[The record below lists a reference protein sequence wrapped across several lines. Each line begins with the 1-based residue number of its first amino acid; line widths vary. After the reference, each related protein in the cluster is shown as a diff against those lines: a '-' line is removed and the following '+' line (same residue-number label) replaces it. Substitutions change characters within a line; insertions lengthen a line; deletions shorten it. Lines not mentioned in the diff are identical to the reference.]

1 MFNPLR
7 VFAEPQYAVHS
18 LEVQARMAP
27 AKRREENQFE
37 LLVRHFLNSLFN
49 NEMVSADGEAR
60 TYLIQLGYAIA
71 LPGAVM
77 ALYLFVP
84 YHAPGGRA
92 YWAQVS
98 DRYFYVLYSMVITG
112 AMTVFQ
118 WDLFFPGVVDIF
130 VLSSL
135 PIERRRLFE
144 ARIAAI
150 GIFLFALI
158 VGTNLLGTIFF
169 PAASDMPSPARHFTA
184 HFLAVTLSGIFIAAF
199 VLASQSMLLALLGQ
213 RLFQR
218 ISPILQGLYIMVL
231 FTALF
236 QFPVM
241 ARSLSSLIASHSAV
255 VRWFPPFWFLG
266 IYERIITGPSAA
278 PLFSGFAVTGL
289 LATLAAVAGVGV
301 FYPLAYQRRTSYLL
315 EGRPTR
321 SSRGRWEA
329 PVEHLLHATV
339 IRRPID
345 RAIYHFV
352 SQTLFRTYRH
362 RVYLALYGGVG
373 LALVIAG
380 SVLLA
385 SGSGRLRILFSAD
398 GLRAAIPIV
407 AFWTIAGL
415 HNAFVSPV
423 DRQGSWIFRVIC
435 GRAGL
440 AQLAPGRS
448 WALLWGLAA
457 TLAIAGAIYLVGP
470 PELRGWG
477 AILVQVVVAFSL
489 CLLLRDY
496 FFLRDTTI
504 PFTGV
509 QVGEKTNLAFVL
521 IQYFGLFPA
530 LIWVVLTAEDWALEG
545 LVQGVVAVLGVVA
558 LHLVARRSYRAAAI
572 RNARLMDV
580 DEEEEE
586 FPQRL
591 GLRY

>member
-1 MFNPLR
+1 MFNPLK
-7 VFAEPQYAVHS
+7 VFAEPEYAVHS
-18 LEVQARMAP
+18 LEVQAQMAP
-27 AKRREENQFE
+27 ATRREEGQFE
-37 LLVRHFLNSLFN
+37 LLVRHFLTSLFN
-49 NEMVSADGEAR
+49 NEMVSSDGEAR

-71 LPGAVM
+71 LPGLIV

-92 YWAQVS
+92 YWSQVS

-118 WDLFFPGVVDIF
+118 WDLFFPGMVDIF

-135 PIERRRLFE
+135 PIEQRRLFG

-169 PAASDMPSPARHFTA
+169 PAASDMPSLLLHLMA
-184 HFLAVTLSGIFIAAF
+184 HFLAVTLSGMFVAAF

-218 ISPILQGLYIMVL
+218 ISPILQGLYIAVL
-231 FTALF
+231 FTMLF
-236 QFPVM
+236 LFPVV
-241 ARSLSSLIASHSAV
+241 AHFLNSLVASHSAV

-266 IYERIITGPSAA
+266 IYERILTGSSAA
-278 PLFSGFAVTGL
+278 ALFSGYAATGL
-289 LATLAAVAGVGV
+289 LATLLAVGGVGV
-301 FYPLAYQRRTSYLL
+301 FYPLAYWRRTRYLL

-321 SSRGRWEA
+321 GSRNWWEA
-329 PVEHLLHATV
+329 PIHRLLHTTV
-339 IRRPID
+339 IRRPIN

-373 LALVIAG
+373 LALVIAC
-380 SVLLA
+380 SVLLT
-385 SGSGRLRILFSAD
+385 SGPNGLRILFSAD
-398 GLRAAIPIV
+398 GLRVAIPIV

-415 HNAFVSPV
+415 RNAFVSPV
-423 DRQGSWIFRVIC
+423 DRQGSWVFRVIC

-448 WALLWGLAA
+448 WALLWSLAA
-457 TLAIAGAIYLVGP
+457 TMAMVVTIALVAP

-477 AILVQVVVAFSL
+477 PILVQTLVACSL
-489 CLLLRDY
+489 CLLLRDV

-509 QVGEKTNLAFVL
+509 HAGEKTNLAFIL

-530 LIWVVLTAEDWALEG
+530 LLWVVLLVEDWALRG
-545 LVQGVVAVLGVVA
+545 PVHAAIAILGVAA
-558 LHLVARRSYRAAAI
+558 LHLLARNSYRTTVI

-580 DEEEEE
+580 DDLEEE